1 MSQSEHA
8 ATGKVLI
15 VEDNDFVRMQIATF
29 LKGEGYDVVEASD
42 GVEGLDVI
50 DKKVNLAVVDVRM
63 EPMGGFEFIQ
73 VLESEGYKIPVV
85 LVTGDQNSDLLEKAG
100 QHSVSSVLLKP
111 VQKDKLLNMVKRL
124 IARGR

>member
-1 MSQSEHA
+1 M
-8 ATGKVLI
+8 
-15 VEDNDFVRMQIATF
+15 
-29 LKGEGYDVVEASD
+29 
-42 GVEGLDVI
+42 EGLDVI

-100 QHSVSSVLLKP
+100 QYSVSSVLLKP